1 MRLFNLFYWIRYY
14 KNWIISIFIFTILFF
29 ISVFLSYEWS
39 LRFAGLNTPLVAFV
53 YESLSHTMFLYGTVV
68 LIGLI
73 LVAAVRLIG
82 FFQAKDVEILL
93 QATTR
98 ELRRQ
103 NKKQGDEIRQLFSVL
118 MRENI
123 GILVTKGGKVVWGN
137 QAMDIFL
144 KGRPNDWRGHVAADL
159 FAEPNEI
166 AKIIGKGRRFTF
178 KSKTWTTQSLLTN
191 RMGRRILYQVFS
203 FALKEGNPRQGMV
216 WLFQDFSAE
225 ARNIELEKYYQ
236 TVFRVLS
243 ILHHFNDNDNEYDLL
258 RHMLNEVIGIY
269 GLKTAFFLGYRDKKL
284 HVDFVV
290 GDDHAFP
297 HVMKDI
303 DLENPALQN
312 VAVVKAF
319 MTLRAVGYSDI
330 RNIPYYQESF
340 ARKNRKPVLS
350 TYAFPIVI
358 EGKIEGVVSL
368 YGHAVGFFSDSL
380 IFRLQQL
387 LSEICENIAAI
398 RLRRR
403 TQVAIHQYEERLRL
417 QIHELESN
425 KEIMQKQTDELN
437 LIIHD
442 LVEARDAAESANTA
456 KSEFLAHMSHELRTP
471 LNAILGFSEVMQNG
485 VFGPVPDKYQEYVR
499 YIYTSGQ
506 YLLSLINDILDLSS
520 VEGGHQKLV
529 DTQVLVESVLQDA
542 IGIIRRY
549 PGGSTR
555 EITWHSATMHPTLY
569 LDERSL
575 KQIFLNILSNA
586 VKFTTDEGGKIHI
599 EIGLT
604 KKKEMRIVISD
615 NGIGIPKDKAQQLF
629 QPFSQVEN
637 VLTRRHKGTGLGLV
651 LIKRLMELQQ
661 GKVTLDSEVGKG
673 TSLILTFPR
682 ERVILAKRRKK

>member
-1 MRLFNLFYWIRYY
+1 MSLFNLFYWIRYY
-14 KNWIISIFIFTILFF
+14 KNWIISAFIFTILFF
-29 ISVFLSYEWS
+29 VSVVVSYEWS
-39 LRFAGLNTPLVAFV
+39 LRFAGINTPLVSFV
-53 YESLSHTMFLYGTVV
+53 YESLSHTLFLYGTVV
-68 LIGLI
+68 LLGLI
-73 LVAAVRLIG
+73 LIIMVRLIG
-82 FFQAKDVEILL
+82 FFRAKDIELL
-93 QATTR
+93 LHATTR
-98 ELRRQ
+98 ELRHQ
-103 NKKQGDEIRQLFSVL
+103 NKKQADDIRQLLSVL

-123 GILVTKGGKVVWGN
+123 GVLITKGGKVVSGN
-137 QAMDIFL
+137 QAMSLFF
-144 KGRPNDWRGHVAADL
+144 KGKPKEWIGKLAADL
-159 FAEPNEI
+159 FYDSNEMV
-166 AKIIGKGRRFTF
+166 KVIGKGRRFVS
-178 KSKTWTTQSLLTN
+178 KSKTWTTQLPLTN
-191 RMGRRILYQVFS
+191 RHGKRILYQVFS
-203 FALKEGNPRQGMV
+203 FALKEGNPRLGMV

-225 ARNIELEKYYQ
+225 SRNIELEKYYQ

-258 RHMLNEVIGIY
+258 RQMLNEIIGIY
-269 GLKTAFFLGYRDKKL
+269 GLKTAFFLGYQDKKL
-284 HVDFVV
+284 HVNFVV

-297 HVMKDI
+297 HVMKVI
-303 DLENPALQN
+303 DLEKPALRD

-319 MTLRAVGYSDI
+319 MTLKAVGYNDI

-340 ARKNRKPVLS
+340 ARKNKKPVLS

-368 YGHAVGFFSDSL
+368 YGHTVGFFSENL
-380 IFRLQQL
+380 IFRIQQL
-387 LSEICENIAAI
+387 LSEICENIVAI

-403 TQVAIHQYEERLRL
+403 NQKAIHQYEERLRL
-417 QIHELESN
+417 QIHELEKN

-485 VFGPVPDKYQEYVR
+485 VFGPIPEKYQEYVR

-506 YLLSLINDILDLSS
+506 YLLSLINDVLDLSS

-529 DTQVLVESVLQDA
+529 DTQVLVESVLQDT

-549 PGGSTR
+549 PGGNDR
-555 EITWHSATMHPTLY
+555 EITWHSEIPDPTLY
-569 LDERSL
+569 MDERSL
-575 KQIFLNILSNA
+575 KQILLNVLSNA
-586 VKFTTDEGGKIHI
+586 VKFTMDEGGKIHI
-599 EIGLT
+599 EISLT
-604 KKKEMRIVISD
+604 KKKEMRIVITD
-615 NGIGIPKDKAQQLF
+615 NGIGIPKDKAKQLF

-637 VLTRRHKGTGLGLV
+637 VLTRRHKGTGLGLI

-661 GKVTLDSEVGKG
+661 GKVALESEIGEG

-682 ERVILAKRRKK
+682 ERVLLTKRGKK

>member
-1 MRLFNLFYWIRYY
+1 MRLFNLFYWISYY

-29 ISVFLSYEWS
+29 VSIILSFEWT
-39 LRFAGLNTPLVAFV
+39 LRTIGVNKPLVSFV

-68 LIGLI
+68 FLGLVLII
-73 LVAAVRLIG
+73 MVRLIG
-82 FFQAKDVEILL
+82 FFRAKDIEILL
-93 QATTR
+93 QTTTR

-103 NKKQGDEIRQLFSVL
+103 NKNQGEDVRQLFSIL

-123 GILVTKGGKVVWGN
+123 ALLITKGGKVFFGN
-137 QAMDIFL
+137 QAMGNFFSG
-144 KGRPNDWRGHVAADL
+144 KPNDWKDKLAADL
-159 FAEPNEI
+159 FYDSNEI
-166 AKIIGKGRRFTF
+166 AKIIGKARRFVS
-178 KSKTWTTQSLLTN
+178 KNKTWTTQATLTN
-191 RMGRRILYQVFS
+191 RHGKRVLYQIFS
-203 FALKEGNPRQGMV
+203 FALREGNPRQGMV

-258 RHMLNEVIGIY
+258 RQMLSEVIGIY

-284 HVDFVV
+284 HVNFAV

-297 HVMKDI
+297 RVMKVI
-303 DLENPALQN
+303 DLQKSSLRD

-319 MTLRAVGYSDI
+319 TKLKAAGYNDI
-330 RNIPYYQESF
+330 RNIPYYKEYF

-358 EGKIEGVVSL
+358 EGKVEGVVSL
-368 YGHAVGFFSDSL
+368 YGHTVGFFSDNL

-387 LSEICENIAAI
+387 LSEICENIATI

-403 TQVAIHQYEERLRL
+403 TQMAIHQYEERLRL
-417 QIHELESN
+417 QIHELENN

-485 VFGPVPDKYQEYVR
+485 VFGPIPEKYQEYVR

-506 YLLSLINDILDLSS
+506 YLLSLINDVLDLSS
-520 VEGGHQKLV
+520 IEGGHQKLV
-529 DTQVLVESVLQDA
+529 DTQVLVEAVLQDT

-549 PGGSTR
+549 PGGSER
-555 EITWHSATMHPTLY
+555 EITYHSEITDPTLY
-569 LDERSL
+569 MDERSL

-586 VKFTTDEGGKIHI
+586 VKFTMDEGGKIHV
-599 EIGLT
+599 EISLT

-615 NGIGIPKDKAQQLF
+615 NGIGIPKDKAKQLF
-629 QPFSQVEN
+629 QPFSRVEN
-637 VLTRRHKGTGLGLV
+637 VLTRRHKGTGLGLI

-661 GKVTLDSEVGKG
+661 GKVALDSEVGEG

-682 ERVILAKRRKK
+682 ERVVLAKRGKK